1 MLPLAYFPLLLL
13 AEFGSPHALNVT
25 ALGPFSNPIPARLN
39 LHPLPNPFPVPNS
52 DITLLYFGM
61 PIPGPPL
68 PQNDVIN
75 CFALAIDYLETLIA
89 EQGDRPIAFRYEM
102 TYEAVALKI
111 ESENYPLY
119 CITYDEALSVLW
131 GISLKMA
138 REGYQ
143 YRRMVVLRTGGLDV
157 LGTAVVR
164 DATW

>member
-13 AEFGSPHALNVT
+13 AELGSPYALNVT
-25 ALGPFSNPIPARLN
+25 ALGPFSKPIPASLN

-52 DITLLYFGM
+52 DVTLYFTLQPM
-61 PIPGPPL
+61 PGVPL
-68 PQNDVIN
+68 PRNDIIN
-75 CFALAIDYLETLIA
+75 CFALATEHLETLIA
-89 EQGDRPIAFRYEM
+89 RQGDRPIASRYEM

-111 ESENYPLY
+111 ESENAPLD

-143 YRRMVVLRTGGLDV
+143 YRRMVVLRTGGFDV